1 MMTLDKQRE
10 REAMGKNRSLGLG
23 MSPMLMNSMGG
34 GMGDPH
40 MMGGMGMYHN
50 NVQEYMR
57 WSLLPIMPVGQ
68 PNVNPGCRSQERHVQ
83 AARESTT
90 IAAFYHP
97 AMWVLWICCGFFN
110 LFFYSYS
117 GCWLRISLLIDWV
130 VSLNL
135 ILSSFFSMLSSFYVE
150 IWLNGELHWL

>member
-1 MMTLDKQRE
+1 MFVNISPNLNLLVPAVNVNTIKFHEMMTLEKQRE
-10 REAMGKNRSLGLG
+10 REAMGKNRGLGLG
-23 MSPMLMNSMGG
+23 MSPMLMNNMGG

-40 MMGGMGMYHN
+40 MMGGMGMYQS
-50 NVQEYMR
+50 NVQEFMR

-97 AMWVLWICCGFFN
+97 AM
-110 LFFYSYS
+110 
-117 GCWLRISLLIDWV
+117 
-130 VSLNL
+130 
-135 ILSSFFSMLSSFYVE
+135 
-150 IWLNGELHWL
+150 